1 MSMNNS
7 YMIIMMD
14 EKIKEGNNA
23 HVRFTDNDKEFI
35 DIVTSLGD
43 EIEKAMVIKNGQL
56 ITPYECKRE
65 VEVYESMIQ
74 IWGSVDPFNK
84 KGGVI

>member
-1 MSMNNS
+1 M
-7 YMIIMMD
+7 
-14 EKIKEGNNA
+14 EKE
-23 HVRFTDNDKEFI
+23 
-35 DIVTSLGD
+35 L
-43 EIEKAMVIKNGQL
+43 IEKLMALRKLNYAKL
-56 ITPYECKRE
+56 KKYEEELLQCKRE